1 MRDLAVVLDDPDH
14 LIPALH
20 AALDGSGPAVLPVPA
35 DAPAADA
42 PDRVPLPVAVVVRT
56 SGTSGVPKS
65 VALSSGALL
74 ASAAASESA
83 LGGPG
88 EWVLALPG
96 HYIAGIQVIVRAVAA
111 GTEPV
116 PIAAGPFT
124 ASAFADAVLSLRD
137 DRRRYTALVATQ
149 LHRVVE
155 AAEAGDHRVREAV
168 HALDAV
174 LIGGGRLPVD
184 LADRA
189 DAIGVRVRRTYG
201 ASETAGGCVYDG
213 VPLAGVDVRIADG
226 EVQLSGPTLAE
237 GYLGDP
243 ERTVAVFLEEPG
255 RRWYRTGDAGEWDG
269 TRLSIVGRLD
279 DVIITGGEKVSLGL
293 VERAVQA
300 LPGLGAAL
308 VVRGTDAE
316 WGDVP
321 VVITTAPADLAS
333 VRDAVGARP
342 RQGGGAA
349 ADHRGA
355 GDPPPC
361 LRQAG
366 SARAGGPRSGLI
378 ARRGYPEDGA
388 HRPHRP
394 DP

>member
-1 MRDLAVVLDDPDH
+1 MRDLVVVPDDPEQ

-20 AALDGSGPAVLPVPA
+20 AALDGSGPAVLPVPPGA
-35 DAPAADA
+35 PVVDAPS
-42 PDRVPLPVAVVVRT
+42 RVPLPVAVVVRT

-74 ASAAASESA
+74 ASAAATESA

-96 HYIAGIQVIVRAVAA
+96 HYIAGIQVIVRAIAA
-111 GTEPV
+111 GAEPIPV
-116 PIAAGPFT
+116 AAGPFT
-124 ASAFADAVLSLRD
+124 ATAFADAVLALRD
-137 DRRRYTALVATQ
+137 DRRRYTALVAAQ
-149 LHRVVE
+149 LHRIVDSV
-155 AAEAGDHRVREAV
+155 EAGDRRVRDAV
-168 HALDAV
+168 RALDAV
-174 LIGGGRLPVD
+174 LIGGGRLPAE

-189 DAIGVRVRRTYG
+189 DAAGIRVRRTYG

-213 VPLAGVDVRIADG
+213 VPLAGVEVRIADG
-226 EVQLSGPTLAE
+226 EVQLAGPTLAE
-237 GYLGDP
+237 GYLGDAA
-243 ERTVAVFLEEPG
+243 RTAAAFLDEPG

-308 VVRGTDAE
+308 VVRATDPE

-321 VVITTAPADLAS
+321 VVISTTAADLSA
-333 VRDAVGARP
+333 VRDAVGASLGRVAAP
-342 RQGGGAA
+342 RRIVVVDEIPLLASGKPDRRALAA
-349 ADHRGA
+349 LA
-355 GDPPPC
+355 
-361 LRQAG
+361 
-366 SARAGGPRSGLI
+366 SS
-378 ARRGYPEDGA
+378 
-388 HRPHRP
+388 
-394 DP
+394 

>member
-1 MRDLAVVLDDPDH
+1 VRDLVVVPDDPGH

-20 AALDGSGPAVLPVPA
+20 AALDGSGPAVLPVPP
-35 DAPAADA
+35 DAPVAGA
-42 PDRVPLPVAVVVRT
+42 PSRVPLPVAVVVRT

-65 VALSSGALL
+65 VALSSRALL
-74 ASAAASESA
+74 ASAAATESA

-96 HYIAGIQVIVRAVAA
+96 HYIAGIQVIVRAIAA

-124 ASAFADAVLSLRD
+124 AAAFADAVLALRD
-137 DRRRYTALVATQ
+137 DRRRYTALVAAQ
-149 LHRVVE
+149 LHRIVDAV
-155 AAEAGDHRVREAV
+155 EAGDRRVRDAV
-168 HALDAV
+168 RALDAV
-174 LIGGGRLPVD
+174 LIGGGRLPVA

-189 DAIGVRVRRTYG
+189 DAAGIRMRRTYG

-213 VPLAGVDVRIADG
+213 APLAGVEVRIAGD

-237 GYLGDP
+237 GYLGDAA
-243 ERTVAVFLEEPG
+243 RTAAAFLDEPG

-269 TRLSIVGRLD
+269 ERLTIVGRLD

-300 LPGLGAAL
+300 LPGLGTAL
-308 VVRGTDAE
+308 VVRATDPE

-321 VVITTAPADLAS
+321 VVITTAAADLEA
-333 VRDAVGARP
+333 VRDAVGASLGRVAAP
-342 RQGGGAA
+342 RRIVVVDEIPLLASGKPDRRAL
-349 ADHRGA
+349 ADLA
-355 GDPPPC
+355 G
-361 LRQAG
+361 
-366 SARAGGPRSGLI
+366 
-378 ARRGYPEDGA
+378 
-388 HRPHRP
+388 
-394 DP
+394 

>member
-1 MRDLAVVLDDPDH
+1 MRDLVVVPDDPAQ

-20 AALDGSGPAVLPVPA
+20 AALDGSGPAVLPVPPGA
-35 DAPAADA
+35 AVDAPS
-42 PDRVPLPVAVVVRT
+42 RVPLPVAVVVRT

-74 ASAAASESA
+74 ASAAATESA

-96 HYIAGIQVIVRAVAA
+96 HYVAGVQVIVRAVAA

-116 PIAAGPFT
+116 PVAAGPFT
-124 ASAFADAVLSLRD
+124 AAAFADAVLALRD

-149 LHRVVE
+149 LHRVVDAVE
-155 AAEAGDHRVREAV
+155 GGDRRVRDAV
-168 HALDAV
+168 RALDAV
-174 LIGGGRLPVD
+174 LIGGGRLPAP

-189 DAIGVRVRRTYG
+189 DAAGVRVRRTYG
-201 ASETAGGCVYDG
+201 ASETSGGCVYDG
-213 VPLAGVDVRIADG
+213 VPLAGVEVRIEDG

-237 GYLGDP
+237 GYLGDGP
-243 ERTVAVFLEEPG
+243 RTEAAFLDEPG

-279 DVIITGGEKVSLGL
+279 DVIITGGEKVSIGL

-300 LPGLGAAL
+300 LPGLADAV
-308 VVRGTDAE
+308 VVRATDPE

-321 VVITTAPADLAS
+321 VVVTTTPADLET
-333 VRDAVGARP
+333 VRDAVGARLGRVAAP
-342 RQGGGAA
+342 RRIVVVPDIPLLASGKPDRRALAA
-349 ADHRGA
+349 LA
-355 GDPPPC
+355 
-361 LRQAG
+361 
-366 SARAGGPRSGLI
+366 SS
-378 ARRGYPEDGA
+378 
-388 HRPHRP
+388 
-394 DP
+394 